1 MCAGGGNQQAE
12 KINQSNILIKVPD
25 MFGIV
30 PDKRGYPDNYFLISA
45 EKKPP
50 KNNNNNKNKKTHVLV
65 LIRSASLRVRS
76 PVMA

>member
-1 MCAGGGNQQAE
+1 MCAGGGNQQTG

-45 EKKPP
+45 EKKQQKTTTTKKIK
-50 KNNNNNKNKKTHVLV
+50 KNTCSGTH
-65 LIRSASLRVRS
+65 
-76 PVMA
+76 